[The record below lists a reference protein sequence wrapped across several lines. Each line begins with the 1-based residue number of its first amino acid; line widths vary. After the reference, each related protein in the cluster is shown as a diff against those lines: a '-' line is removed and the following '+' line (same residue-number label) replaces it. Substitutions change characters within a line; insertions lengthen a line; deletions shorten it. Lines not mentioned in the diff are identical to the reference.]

1 MMRRVSAFAKNKDGA
16 AAIEFAFLVP
26 ILLVIMFAAVALY
39 VLFRDAKIAEKST
52 FTVGDIVSRKTTVD
66 TDFLKSSYELF
77 LRMTERSPTDVMFRI
92 SSLKKDKGA
101 FKIDWSYAVAPQV
114 ALTNATVPMAKLPL
128 VSDGDSLV
136 IVETTVIPKAFKTY
150 FPLTV
155 SNYQNVEFVRP
166 RFTAAISKTN

>member
-1 MMRRVSAFAKNKDGA
+1 MRRLREFRKDNEGA

-66 TDFLKSSYELF
+66 VDFLKSSYELF
-77 LRMTERSPTDVMFRI
+77 LRMTERPATDVKFRI

-101 FKIDWSYAVAPQV
+101 FKVDWSYAVAPQV
-114 ALTNATVPMAKLPL
+114 ALKDALIPAAKLPL

-136 IVETTVIPKAFKTY
+136 IVETTVNPKSFKTY
-150 FPLTV
+150 FPIGV
-155 SNYQNVEFVRP
+155 SDYQNAEFVRP